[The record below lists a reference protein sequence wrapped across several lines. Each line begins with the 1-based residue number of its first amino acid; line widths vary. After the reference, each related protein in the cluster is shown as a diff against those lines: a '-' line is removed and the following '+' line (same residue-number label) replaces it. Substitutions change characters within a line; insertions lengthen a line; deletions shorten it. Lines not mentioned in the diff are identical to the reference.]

1 MMYGYGYG
9 PAAAGGSI
17 VGMLFMLFFGLLV
30 VVGVVLIVV
39 WLVRSSGATH
49 APMTHPG
56 QPAPHSDTAMAV
68 LRERLARG
76 EITPEE
82 YASIAKTLSGQ

>member
-9 PAAAGGSI
+9 PAASGGSI
-17 VGMLFMLFFGLLV
+17 VGLLFMLFFGLLV
-30 VVGVVLIVV
+30 VVGVVLVVV

-49 APMTHPG
+49 APMAHPG
-56 QPAPHSDTAMAV
+56 QAAPHADTAMAV
-68 LRERLARG
+68 LRERLAKG

-82 YASIAKTLSGQ
+82 FSAIAKTLSGQ